1 MNTRH
6 FLTLILFAGLL
17 LSGCAPVA
25 PDTDG
30 LQVVAVESFL
40 ADITQQVAGDRLT
53 VQTLIPAGLD
63 PHSFEATPKDVA
75 LIADSQVLIL
85 NGGGLEEWLDEIL
98 QNAGGKQLV
107 IEAAAGLES
116 REPSASEAEHDEHE
130 EDTEHP
136 DHENDPHFWL
146 DPLLVIHYVENI
158 RDGLIEVDPDGK
170 DAYTQNAAAYIQ
182 RLTDLDAWIVGQV
195 QQIPAERRLLVTN
208 HESFGYF
215 ADRYGFRIIGAI
227 IPSVSSGAAPSAQ
240 QMAELVDH
248 IRAEG
253 APAIFL
259 ETGASPQ
266 LAEQLAA
273 ETGVKVVTG
282 LSTHSVQP
290 VDGKTVGYIEMM
302 KDNTEKIVLALK

>member
-1 MNTRH
+1 MNARV
-6 FLTLILFAGLL
+6 FLTFVLLASLL
-17 LSGCAPVA
+17 LVGCAPVA
-25 PDTDG
+25 PVTG
-30 LQVVAVESFL
+30 ELQVLAVESFL

-63 PHSFEATPKDVA
+63 PHSFEATPQDVA
-75 LIADSQVLIL
+75 LIADSQVLVL
-85 NGGGLEEWLDEIL
+85 NGGGLEEWLGEIL
-98 QNAGGKQLV
+98 KNAGGEQLV
-107 IEAAAGLES
+107 IEASAGLKS
-116 REPSASEAEHDEHE
+116 RTPGASEAGLQHGEKDAHE
-130 EDTEHP
+130 G
-136 DHENDPHFWL
+136 DPHFWL
-146 DPLLVIHYVENI
+146 DPVLVIHYVENI
-158 RDGLIEVDPDGK
+158 RDGLIEADPDGK
-170 DAYTQNAAAYIQ
+170 DTYTSNAAAYIQ
-182 RLTDLDAWIVGQV
+182 QLTELDAWIAGQV
-195 QQIPAERRLLVTN
+195 QQIPPERRLLVTN

-240 QMAELVDH
+240 QMAQLVDH

-273 ETGVKVVTG
+273 ETDVKVITG

-302 KDNTEKIVLALK
+302 KDNTEKIVLTLK

>member
-1 MNTRH
+1 MNARL
-6 FLTLILFAGLL
+6 FLTFILLASLL
-17 LSGCAPVA
+17 LSGCAPTA
-25 PDTDG
+25 PATG
-30 LQVVAVESFL
+30 ELQVLAVESFL
-40 ADITQQVAGDRLT
+40 ADITQQVAGKRLT

-63 PHSFEATPKDVA
+63 PHSFEATPQDVA
-75 LIADSQVLIL
+75 LIANSQVLIL
-85 NGGGLEEWLDEIL
+85 NGGGLEEWLEEIL
-98 QNAGGKQLV
+98 ENAGGEQLF
-107 IEAAAGLES
+107 IEASAGLIS
-116 REPSASEAEHDEHE
+116 RTPGASEAELEHTE
-130 EDTEHP
+130 EEHA
-136 DHENDPHFWL
+136 HEGDPHFWL
-146 DPLLVIHYVENI
+146 DPVLVIHYVENI
-158 RDGLIEVDPDGK
+158 RDGLIEADPDGK
-170 DAYTQNAAAYIQ
+170 DEYSQNAAAYIQ
-182 RLTDLDAWIVGQV
+182 RLTELDAWIAGQV
-195 QQIPAERRLLVTN
+195 QQIPPERRLLVTN

-282 LSTHSVQP
+282 LSTHSIQP
-290 VDGKTVGYIEMM
+290 VDGKAVGYIEMM
-302 KDNTEKIVLALK
+302 KDNTQKIVLALK

>member
-1 MNTRH
+1 VNTH
-6 FLTLILFAGLL
+6 LSLTLLLLFSLL

-25 PDTDG
+25 PAPGG

-40 ADITQQVAGDRLT
+40 ADITQQIAGDRLT

-63 PHSFEATPKDVA
+63 PHSFEATPQDVV

-85 NGGGLEEWLDEIL
+85 NGGGLEEWLGEIL
-98 QNAGGKQLV
+98 KNAGGEQLI
-107 IEAAAGLES
+107 IEASAGLES
-116 REPSASEAEHDEHE
+116 RVPDASEADLEHE
-130 EDTEHP
+130 EESA
-136 DHENDPHFWL
+136 HEGDPHFWL
-146 DPLLVIHYVENI
+146 DPILVIHYVENI
-158 RDGLIEVDPDGK
+158 RDGLIEADPDGK

-182 RLTDLDAWIVGQV
+182 RLTELDAWIAGQV
-195 QQIPAERRLLVTN
+195 QQIPPERRLLVTN

-240 QMAELVDH
+240 QLAELVDH

-302 KDNTEKIVLALK
+302 KDNTDKIVLALK

>member
-1 MNTRH
+1 MNARL
-6 FLTLILFAGLL
+6 FLTLILLASLL
-17 LSGCAPVA
+17 LSGCAPTA
-25 PDTDG
+25 PATG
-30 LQVVAVESFL
+30 ELQVLAVESFL

-63 PHSFEATPKDVA
+63 PHSFEATPQDVA

-85 NGGGLEEWLDEIL
+85 NGGGLEEWLEEIL
-98 QNAGGKQLV
+98 KNAGGEQLI
-107 IEAAAGLES
+107 IEASAGLES
-116 REPSASEAEHDEHE
+116 RKPGASEADVEHAEEHA
-130 EDTEHP
+130 
-136 DHENDPHFWL
+136 HENDPHFWL
-146 DPLLVIHYVENI
+146 DPVLVIHYVENI
-158 RDGLIEVDPDGK
+158 RDGLIKADPDSK

-195 QQIPAERRLLVTN
+195 QQIPPERRLLVTN

-240 QMAELVDH
+240 QMAELVNH

-273 ETGVKVVTG
+273 ETGAKVVTE

-302 KDNTEKIVLALK
+302 QDNTEKIVLALK

>member
-1 MNTRH
+1 M
-6 FLTLILFAGLL
+6 
-17 LSGCAPVA
+17 
-25 PDTDG
+25 
-30 LQVVAVESFL
+30 VAVESFL

-63 PHSFEATPKDVA
+63 PHSFEATPQDVA

-85 NGGGLEEWLDEIL
+85 NGGGLEEWLGEIL
-98 QNAGGKQLV
+98 KNAGGEQLI
-107 IEAAAGLES
+107 IEASAGLES
-116 REPSASEAEHDEHE
+116 RVPDASEADLEHE
-130 EDTEHP
+130 EESA
-136 DHENDPHFWL
+136 HEGDPHFWL
-146 DPLLVIHYVENI
+146 DPILVIHYVENI
-158 RDGLIEVDPDGK
+158 RDGLIEADPDGK

-182 RLTDLDAWIVGQV
+182 RLTELDAWIAGQV
-195 QQIPAERRLLVTN
+195 QQIPPERRLLVTN

-302 KDNTEKIVLALK
+302 KDNTDKIVLALK